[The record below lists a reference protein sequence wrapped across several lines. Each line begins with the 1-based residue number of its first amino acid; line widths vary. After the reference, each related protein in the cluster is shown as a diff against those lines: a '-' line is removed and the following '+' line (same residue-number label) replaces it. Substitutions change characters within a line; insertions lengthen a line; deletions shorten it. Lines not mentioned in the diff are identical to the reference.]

1 MHYRRDQRSAED
13 TNKKNASV
21 QSEEQQEEQQQ
32 EEEENIL
39 KRSVID
45 TIKKVRDNP
54 AKVLLVP
61 VLCVGYAMLLGGL
74 YVNMLMYHSSTNI
87 RARHRARRKS
97 RY

>member
-1 MHYRRDQRSAED
+1 MHYQRDQRSAED
-13 TNKKNASV
+13 TNKKNVS
-21 QSEEQQEEQQQ
+21 

-54 AKVLLVP
+54 TKVLLVP
-61 VLCVGYAMLLGGL
+61 ALCVGYSMLLCGL
-74 YVNMLMYHSSTNI
+74 YVNMLMYHSSDNI

>member
-21 QSEEQQEEQQQ
+21 QSEQQQQ

>member
-1 MHYRRDQRSAED
+1 VHYRRDQRSAED
-13 TNKKNASV
+13 TNKKNAS
-21 QSEEQQEEQQQ
+21 QSEEQQQ

>member
-21 QSEEQQEEQQQ
+21 QSEEQQSQQQ
-32 EEEENIL
+32 QEEENIL

-61 VLCVGYAMLLGGL
+61 ILCVGYAMILGGL